1 MTATPHRAFTFLV
14 RLLFVAL
21 AATALAGVAV
31 SAERAARISPAAP
44 IDDRDGDLEGRD
56 EREPATHNPTVQAAF
71 DAQSYPAGAVA
82 RLVLFARAR
91 NVGIQLYRV
100 GAMRGR
106 LVEQDR
112 MRGTPVGPAIH
123 VRSVAPGM
131 TVRIAL
137 PRNWPSALYYA
148 ELSAPV
154 RRVGYAPFVLAPARF
169 GMHRIALVLPTQ
181 TWQAYNYRDDDGN
194 GSSDTWYAGVIH
206 TARLCRPF
214 ENRGVPPHYRYYD
227 EPFIRWLA
235 INDIAVDVLSDAE
248 LNAVSG
254 DVLARSYELMI
265 FSGHHE
271 YVTTHEYDSVVR
283 FRDLGGNLMFLS
295 ANNFFWKITIADGVM
310 TRVARWRDLGR
321 PEAALIGVQYYAND
335 QGEHRGG
342 WTLRRAP
349 AANWIFARTGLEPGD
364 LFSNGGI
371 EADEVEAASPRNV
384 QVLGEIRNLFDD
396 GHNAQMT
403 YYTTP
408 RGAKV
413 FAAGAFTL
421 ACSVWQ
427 PPVRQVMS
435 NLITVLSEP

>member
-1 MTATPHRAFTFLV
+1 MRATPHRAFTLLV

-31 SAERAARISPAAP
+31 SAERAARTPHPALL
-44 IDDRDGDLEGRD
+44 DDRDGDLDGRD
-56 EREPATHNPTVQAAF
+56 MREPATHNPTVQAAF
-71 DAQSYPAGAVA
+71 DAQSYRAGAVA
-82 RLVLFARAR
+82 RLVLFDRAR
-91 NVGIQLYRV
+91 DVDIHVYRV
-100 GAMRGR
+100 GAMRGP
-106 LVEQDR
+106 LVQHDR
-112 MRGTPVGPAIH
+112 MRGTPVGATIH
-123 VRSVAPGM
+123 VPSVVPGT
-131 TVRIAL
+131 TVRIRL
-137 PRNWPSALYYA
+137 PKDWPSALYYA

-154 RRVGYAPFVLAPARF
+154 RRIGYAPFVLAPARL
-169 GMHRIALVLPTQ
+169 GTHRIALVLPTE
-181 TWQAYNYRDDDGN
+181 TWQAYNFRDDDGN

-206 TARLCRPF
+206 TARLYRPF

-235 INDIAVDVLSDAE
+235 INDIAVDVISDAE

-271 YVTTHEYDSVVR
+271 YATTHAYDAVIR
-283 FRDLGGNLMFLS
+283 FRDRGGNLMFLS

-310 TRVARWRDLGR
+310 TRVTRWRDIGR

-335 QGEHRGG
+335 SGEHRGS
-342 WTLRRAP
+342 WTLRRSP
-349 AANWIFARTGLEPGD
+349 AASWIFAGTGLKPGA
-364 LFSNGGI
+364 LFSSGGI

-408 RGAKV
+408 GGAKV